1 MRNAR
6 LRLLIA
12 TSAIALAA
20 VPVARPSEQVA
31 VNATGISLA
40 VNGKGEALVTY
51 TVGGTKKHLLVWG
64 ALNAKPP
71 SKGGQQVAFKLDY
84 SGGYGKYDEE
94 KYWKSFGSAC
104 QTYKGP
110 ALAWL
115 VKVCK
120 APDGSYWA
128 LQQWQRELKNYGVP
142 SSGANAA
149 KELRVS
155 HWTGG
160 LPVLAI
166 TTDRSNQGLDHLF
179 GTFEYS
185 GKGVYG
191 FASTSAGV
199 PKDSFGRNVYVD
211 TFDSAYGSGWK
222 RENSFL
228 THAANGSF
236 CYLFA
241 KHGEH
246 PTGDGEKYRATVIG
260 PGVTPDAM
268 WSAKPAGTSAKA
280 QSEADAAIKALND
293 PACKPV

>member
-1 MRNAR
+1 MTNAR
-6 LRLLIA
+6 LRLLVVVA
-12 TSAIALAA
+12 TVALVA
-20 VPVARPSEQVA
+20 VPAARSSEKIA
-31 VNATGISLA
+31 DNATKISFA

-51 TVGGTKKHLLVWG
+51 TVGGTQKHLLVWG
-64 ALNAKPP
+64 AVNAKPP
-71 SKGGQQVAFKLDY
+71 TKGGEQVKFKLDY
-84 SGGYGKYDEE
+84 SGGYGKWDNE
-94 KYWKSFGSAC
+94 KYWKTFGSTC
-104 QTYKGP
+104 QKYTGP
-110 ALAWL
+110 ALPWL

-128 LQQWQRELKNYGVP
+128 LQQWQRELNNYGAT

-149 KELRVS
+149 KDLRVS

-160 LPVLAI
+160 LPVLKI
-166 TTDRSNQGLDHLF
+166 TTDRNNQGLDHLF
-179 GTFEYS
+179 GTFKYS

-191 FASTSAGV
+191 FASNSAGV
-199 PKDSFGRNVYVD
+199 PQDSFGRNIYLD

-228 THAANGSF
+228 THATNGSF

-260 PGVTPDAM
+260 PGVTSDAM
-268 WSAKPAGTSAKA
+268 WSGKPAGTSAAA
-280 QSEADAAIKALND
+280 QADADAAIKALND

>member
-1 MRNAR
+1 M
-6 LRLLIA
+6 
-12 TSAIALAA
+12 
-20 VPVARPSEQVA
+20 
-31 VNATGISLA
+31 
-40 VNGKGEALVTY
+40 
-51 TVGGTKKHLLVWG
+51 
-64 ALNAKPP
+64 
-71 SKGGQQVAFKLDY
+71 
-84 SGGYGKYDEE
+84 
-94 KYWKSFGSAC
+94 
-104 QTYKGP
+104 
-110 ALAWL
+110 
-115 VKVCK
+115 KVCK

-142 SSGANAA
+142 STGENAA

-160 LPVLAI
+160 LPVLEI

-179 GTFEYS
+179 GTFKYA

-199 PKDSFGRNVYVD
+199 PKDSFGRNIYVD

-228 THAANGSF
+228 THATNGSF

-268 WSAKPAGTSAKA
+268 WSGKPAGTLRRGPGRCGRRDQGDERPRLQAGLIERRGTRRIRVQAAAHRPSPSAC
-280 QSEADAAIKALND
+280 
-293 PACKPV
+293 P

>member
-1 MRNAR
+1 MRLAR
-6 LRLLIA
+6 LRLLIVIA
-12 TSAIALAA
+12 AITLAA
-20 VPVARPSEQVA
+20 VPAARSSEKIA
-31 VNATGISLA
+31 DNATAISLA

-51 TVGGTKKHLLVWG
+51 TVGGTKKHLLVWN
-64 ALNAKPP
+64 AVNAKPP
-71 SKGGQQVAFKLDY
+71 KKGGQQVAFKLDY
-84 SGGYGKYDEE
+84 SGGYGKWDDE
-94 KYWKSFGSAC
+94 KYWKTFGTTC
-104 QTYKGP
+104 QKYTGA

-128 LQQWQRELKNYGVP
+128 VQQWQRELNNYGVK
-142 SSGANAA
+142 STGANAA
-149 KELRVS
+149 KDLRIS

-160 LPVLAI
+160 LPVLKI
-166 TTDRSNQGLDHLF
+166 TTDHNNQGLDHLF
-179 GTFEYS
+179 GTFKYS

-199 PKDSFGRNVYVD
+199 PKDSFGRNIYVD

-246 PTGDGEKYRATVIG
+246 PKGDGEKYRATVIG

-268 WSAKPAGTSAKA
+268 WSGKPAGTSAKA
-280 QSEADAAIKALND
+280 QSDADAAIKAMND

>member
-1 MRNAR
+1 M
-6 LRLLIA
+6 
-12 TSAIALAA
+12 
-20 VPVARPSEQVA
+20 
-31 VNATGISLA
+31 
-40 VNGKGEALVTY
+40 NGKGEALVTY

-71 SKGGQQVAFKLDY
+71 TKGGQQVAFKLDY